1 MSGAPLCRDCGAS
14 VPPGTLRC
22 RACGSPRL
30 LAHPERDA
38 LSIAHIDCDAF
49 YAAVEKRDDPS
60 LRDRPLIIGGGKR
73 GVVAT
78 ACYIA
83 RIRGVHSA
91 MPMYRALEACP
102 DAVVLRPDME
112 KYARV
117 GRQVRAMMLDL
128 TPLVEPVSI
137 DEAFL
142 DLSGTERLHG
152 APPAVTLA
160 RFVRRVEAEIG
171 ITVSVGLAPNKFLAK
186 IASDLEKP
194 RGFSIIGREEAA
206 AFLAAKP
213 VRIIPGIGQAAA
225 ERLAALGIRHV
236 GDIARVAPERLHA
249 GLGRDASRLLA
260 LARGEDPRRV
270 QPSRETKSVSG
281 ETTFAEDLRG
291 FAELRPI
298 LWQLCEKVARRLK
311 RAEFAAGSVTLK
323 LKDRDFRL
331 RTRTRS
337 GLAPTQVAERLFRP
351 AEALLREACDGT
363 AYRLI
368 GIGAGD
374 LCGAAHADRGDL
386 ADVSAIRDASRA
398 AAIDALRERFGAAA
412 VQRGLGF
419 APLEAD
425 RMPTGKPARE
435 RAPLDGP
442 VRGRP
447 GRERG

>member
-1 MSGAPLCRDCGAS
+1 MSGGALCRDCGAS
-14 VPPGTLRC
+14 PPGDAPRC

-30 LAHPERDA
+30 LVHPERDA
-38 LSIAHIDCDAF
+38 LAIAHVDCDAF

-60 LRDRPLIIGGGKR
+60 LRDRPLIIGGGRR
-73 GVVAT
+73 GVVST

-91 MPMYRALEACP
+91 MPMFRALEACP

-117 GRQVRAMMLDL
+117 GRQVRAMMQAL

-142 DLSGTERLHG
+142 DLSGTERLHD

-160 RFVRRVEAEIG
+160 RFARRVEAEIG

-194 RGFSIIGREEAA
+194 RGFSIIGRAEAQ
-206 AFLAAKP
+206 AFLAPRP
-213 VRIIPGIGQAAA
+213 VRILPGIGQAAA
-225 ERLAALGIRHV
+225 ERLAALGIHRI
-236 GDIARVAPERLHA
+236 GEIGRIAPERLHA
-249 GLGRDASRLLA
+249 SLGRDATRLLA
-260 LARGEDPRRV
+260 LARGEDRRVVQPRR
-270 QPSRETKSVSG
+270 EAKSISG
-281 ETTFAEDLRG
+281 ETTFAEDLRA
-291 FAELRPI
+291 FDALRPV
-298 LWQLCEKVARRLK
+298 LWRLCETVARRLK
-311 RAEFAAGSVTLK
+311 RADLAAGSVTLK

-351 AEALLREACDGT
+351 AEALLRESCDGT

-374 LCGAAHADRGDL
+374 LCDAAHADRGDL
-386 ADVSAIRDASRA
+386 ADVSAVREASRA

-419 APLEAD
+419 APPAGD
-425 RMPTGKPARE
+425 PRGK
-435 RAPLDGP
+435 
-442 VRGRP
+442 
-447 GRERG
+447 ERGGKGPPEREPR

>member
-1 MSGAPLCRDCGAS
+1 MAEDALCRDCGATA
-14 VPPGTLRC
+14 PAGTRRC
-22 RACGSPRL
+22 GTCGSPRL

-38 LSIAHIDCDAF
+38 LAIAHVDCDAF
-49 YAAVEKRDDPS
+49 YAAVEKRDDPR
-60 LRDRPLIIGGGKR
+60 LRDRPLIIGGGRR

-83 RIRGVHSA
+83 RIHGVHSA

-117 GRQVRAMMLDL
+117 GRQVRAMMQAL

-142 DLSGTERLHG
+142 DLTGTARLHG
-152 APPAVTLA
+152 APPSVTLA
-160 RFVRRVEAEIG
+160 RFARAVEAEIG

-194 RGFSIIGREEAA
+194 RGFSIIGRDEAE
-206 AFLAAKP
+206 AFLAPRP
-213 VRIIPGIGQAAA
+213 VRVLPGIGPAAA
-225 ERLAALGIRHV
+225 GRLAALGIRRI
-236 GDIARVAPERLHA
+236 GDIARIAPERLQA
-249 GLGRDASRLLA
+249 SLGRDAARLLA
-260 LARGEDPRRV
+260 LARGEDPRAV
-270 QPSRETKSVSG
+270 QPRRETKSISG
-281 ETTFAEDLRG
+281 ETTFSEDLRA
-291 FAELRPI
+291 FEALRPV
-298 LWQLCEKVARRLK
+298 LWRLCETVARRLK
-311 RAEFAAGSVTLK
+311 RAELAAGSVTLK

-386 ADVSAIRDASRA
+386 ADGSARREASRA
-398 AAIDALRERFGAAA
+398 AAVDALRERFGADA

-419 APLEAD
+419 AP
-425 RMPTGKPARE
+425 
-435 RAPLDGP
+435 
-442 VRGRP
+442 P
-447 GRERG
+447 GRKRPEPG